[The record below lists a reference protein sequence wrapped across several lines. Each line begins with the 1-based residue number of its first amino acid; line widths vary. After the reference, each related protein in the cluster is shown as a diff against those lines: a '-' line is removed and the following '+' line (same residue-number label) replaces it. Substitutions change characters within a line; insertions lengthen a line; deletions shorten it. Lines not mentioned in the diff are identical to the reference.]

1 MRAHLTPFSTALRF
15 VLAAH
20 VRNRLALLL
29 AVAFTP
35 AWLFLTRACSYHAT
49 LHFQVF
55 PAGGYIDADNNQTS
69 QVSSVMN
76 SITVIT
82 GFMAFLETLKSGPLE
97 RRLVLAGYRRRH
109 LMAAKVAALLVIA
122 ALLALYATALVHL
135 SFTQRQV
142 AGTALAL
149 FAANTAF
156 GGLGI
161 MLGSLLRDELEGF
174 FVVIMTSIIDNG
186 LQNPGLNPP
195 ADQPWLPFMPLYG
208 PSQAAYAA
216 AFTQAWPGTYAVRGL
231 VWFALTSTVGMLAF
245 WLRTRSY
252 HRPHPGHGTAGP
264 PAHDERMPGSGM
276 LGKADCRRPPT
287 TAVPTRR
294 FPLRNERHGPL

>member
-1 MRAHLTPFSTALRF
+1 MKQHITPFSTALRF

-20 VRNRLALLL
+20 ARNRLALVL

-35 AWLFLTRACSYHAT
+35 GWLFVTRVCTYHAN

-55 PAGGYIDADNNQTS
+55 PAGGYIDADNNRTS

-76 SITVIT
+76 SVTVIT
-82 GFMAFLETLKSGPLE
+82 GFMAFIETLKSGPLE

-109 LMAAKVAALLVIA
+109 LMAARVAALTVIA
-122 ALLALYATALVHL
+122 ALLALYATALIDL
-135 SFTQRQV
+135 SFAQRQV
-142 AGTALAL
+142 GGTALAL

-161 MLGSLLRDELEGF
+161 MLGFLLRGELEGF
-174 FVVIMTSIIDNG
+174 FVVIMTSIVDNG

-195 ADQPWLPFMPLYG
+195 ADQRGLPFLPLYG

-216 AFTQAWPGTYAVRGL
+216 AFTPSWPGIYAARGL
-231 VWFALTSTVGMLAF
+231 VWFGLTVTVGMLAF

-252 HRPHPGHGTAGP
+252 HRPRRPSRPTGRFASPATSPAPAP
-264 PAHDERMPGSGM
+264 PATASTRPADHDAP
-276 LGKADCRRPPT
+276 
-287 TAVPTRR
+287 
-294 FPLRNERHGPL
+294 